1 MSDLISGT
9 QAQRDTYARLKAEH
23 PDDHF
28 SEPFPMLCGDAW
40 MVTQEY
46 KGGGQITIG
55 IETDGHHH
63 T

>member
-28 SEPFPMLCGDAW
+28 SEPFPSFDGLW
-40 MVTQEY
+40 MVIQEY

-55 IETDGHHH
+55 IETDGHNH